1 MAGKSRKDRIAQ
13 EIGLFMQQYARKAQR
28 HAEPCDRPYDRG
40 WKRGSS
46 ACRPRKWV
54 GCFPQ
59 SMTRMTSPVAW
70 ARRAIVVTF
79 CSALCACGMVMDS
92 SFDTLQEA
100 LDSDRVNKGWIPG
113 WVPQAATDLREVH
126 DLDSNTSA
134 LAFTKPPAIPL
145 QLPADCQ
152 ATTFNNSD
160 PVAFNRYW
168 WPGNATLSAS
178 YRVFRCAPE
187 SGKSVFVSINTAED
201 HVLFWRTYAR

>member
-1 MAGKSRKDRIAQ
+1 
-13 EIGLFMQQYARKAQR
+13 
-28 HAEPCDRPYDRG
+28 
-40 WKRGSS
+40 
-46 ACRPRKWV
+46 
-54 GCFPQ
+54 
-59 SMTRMTSPVAW
+59 
-70 ARRAIVVTF
+70 
-79 CSALCACGMVMDS
+79 MVMDS

-134 LAFTKPPAIPL
+134 LAFTKPAAIPL

-168 WPGNATLSAS
+168 WPGNGTLSAS
-178 YRVFRCAPE
+178 YRVSLRARIRKIRLRRHQQDRRPRALLA
-187 SGKSVFVSINTAED
+187 NLRALMRQR
-201 HVLFWRTYAR
+201 HLFLPRTP